1 MKCDVSEIKSFR
13 HCKRQ
18 WQLSS
23 RNQFHLT
30 AVVQPTA
37 FAMGTVF
44 HESLHKLYLGKDIEE
59 VKQYIANSEVSQ
71 DNKVVLYSM
80 IQGYYRHVLYKDQER
95 FKVLDIE
102 YHFEIPVKE
111 MCVELGIP
119 VELVADCEDVTIC
132 GSIDM
137 ICVDKKTNEIW
148 GFEHK
153 TAKNFRNEIYCW
165 MDEQPRLY
173 YAALQLYVDKLNDK
187 LKDEW
192 IGVCDAI
199 DASNVHGAGYVE
211 FPEEPEYY
219 KLGGVYINEVR
230 KLIRASETKRT
241 PLKYPDDDLRNF
253 MYGLLTSVAECH
265 RMVNDSSIPRIPQP
279 DYMVCTNCMYNTI
292 CQTYQ
297 YADIKLPELLN
308 EFDMEFK
315 VRENDHLDDKNEV
328 EVK

>member
-1 MKCDVSEIKSFR
+1 MKCDVSEIKTFR

-30 AVVQPTA
+30 AMVQPTA
-37 FAMGTVF
+37 FAVGTVF

-59 VKQYIANSEVSQ
+59 VKDYIANSEVSK
-71 DNKVVLYSM
+71 DDKVLLYSM
-80 IQGYYRHVLYKDQER
+80 IQGYYRNVLYKDQER
-95 FKVLDIE
+95 FDVLDIE

-111 MCVELGIP
+111 MCIELGIP
-119 VELVADCEDVTIC
+119 VELVADCEDVTLC

-137 ICVDKKTNEIW
+137 ICVDKVTGEVW

-153 TAKNFRNEIYCW
+153 TAKNFRNEVYCW

-173 YAALQLYVDKLNDK
+173 YAALLRRVKQWNENSK
-187 LKDEW
+187 
-192 IGVCDAI
+192 G
-199 DASNVHGAGYVE
+199 ASDL
-211 FPEEPEYY
+211 Y

-230 KLIRASETKRT
+230 KLIRASESKRT
-241 PLKYPDDDLRNF
+241 ALSYPEDDLRNF

-265 RMVNDSSIPRIPQP
+265 RMVNNEGIPRVPQP

-297 YADIKLPELLN
+297 YADIKLPELLS

-315 VRENDHLDDKNEV
+315 VRENDHLEEKTEV
-328 EVK
+328 EVKS

>member
-30 AVVQPTA
+30 AMVQPTA
-37 FAMGTVF
+37 FAVGTVF

-59 VKQYIANSEVSQ
+59 VKQYISNSEVSK
-71 DNKVVLYSM
+71 DDKVLLYSM
-80 IQGYYRHVLYKDQER
+80 IQGYYRNVLYKDQER
-95 FKVLDIE
+95 FDVLDIE

-119 VELVADCEDVTIC
+119 VELVADCEDVTLC

-137 ICVDKKTNEIW
+137 ICVDKVTNEVW

-153 TAKNFRNEIYCW
+153 TAKNFRNEVYCW

-173 YAALQLYVDKLNDK
+173 YAALLRRVKQLNEQFRAVAKTDNGFVDYT
-187 LKDEW
+187 
-192 IGVCDAI
+192 
-199 DASNVHGAGYVE
+199 H
-211 FPEEPEYY
+211 Y

-230 KLIRASETKRT
+230 KLIRASESKRT
-241 PLKYPDDDLRNF
+241 ALRYPEDDLRNF

-265 RMVNDSSIPRIPQP
+265 RMVNDDRIPRVPQP
-279 DYMVCTNCMYNTI
+279 DYMVCANCMYNTI

-297 YADIKLPELLN
+297 YADIKLPELLD
-308 EFDMEFK
+308 EFSLEFK
-315 VRENDHLDDKNEV
+315 VRENDHLEDKTEV
-328 EVK
+328 GVK

>member
-1 MKCDVSEIKSFR
+1 MKCDVSEIKTFR

-30 AVVQPTA
+30 AMVQPTA
-37 FAMGTVF
+37 FAVGTVF

-59 VKQYIANSEVSQ
+59 VKQYISNSEVSK
-71 DNKVVLYSM
+71 DDKVLLYSM
-80 IQGYYRHVLYKDQER
+80 IQGYYRNVLYKDQER

-102 YHFEIPVKE
+102 HHFEIPVKE

-119 VELVADCEDVTIC
+119 VELVAECEDVTLC

-137 ICVDKKTNEIW
+137 ICVDKVTGEVW

-153 TAKNFRNEIYCW
+153 TAKNFRNEVYCW

-173 YAALQLYVDKLNDK
+173 YAALLHRMYGLN
-187 LKDEW
+187 
-192 IGVCDAI
+192 AQRH
-199 DASNVHGAGYVE
+199 AAGKWDD
-211 FPEEPEYY
+211 Y

-230 KLIRASETKRT
+230 KLIRASESKRT
-241 PLKYPDDDLRNF
+241 PLSYPDDDLRNF

-265 RMVNDSSIPRIPQP
+265 RMVNDERIPRVPQP

-292 CQTYQ
+292 CQTYK
-297 YADIKLPELLN
+297 YSDIKLPELLD
-308 EFDMEFK
+308 EFSMEFK
-315 VRENDHLDDKNEV
+315 VREQDHLEEKTEV

>member
-1 MKCDVSEIKSFR
+1 MKCDVSEIKTFR

-30 AVVQPTA
+30 AMVQPTA
-37 FAMGTVF
+37 FAVGTTF

-59 VKQYIANSEVSQ
+59 VNQYIADSELSN
-71 DNKVVLYSM
+71 DDKTLLYSM
-80 IQGYYRHVLYKDQER
+80 IRGYYRNVLYKDQER
-95 FKVLDIE
+95 FDVLDIE
-102 YHFEIPVKE
+102 YHFEIPVKD
-111 MCVELGIP
+111 MCVFLGIP
-119 VELVADCEDVTIC
+119 VEFVADCEDVTLC

-137 ICVDKKTNEIW
+137 ICVDKITNEVW

-153 TAKNFRNEIYCW
+153 TAKNFRNEVYCW

-173 YAALQLYVDKLNDK
+173 YAALLCRVYELN
-187 LKDEW
+187 
-192 IGVCDAI
+192 AQR
-199 DASNVHGAGYVE
+199 HAGGQWDD
-211 FPEEPEYY
+211 Y

-230 KLIRASETKRT
+230 KLIRASESKRT
-241 PLKYPDDDLRNF
+241 ALSYPKDDLRNF

-265 RMVNDSSIPRIPQP
+265 KMVSDERIPRVPQP

-297 YADIKLPELLN
+297 YGDIKLPELLD
-308 EFDMEFK
+308 EFSMEFK
-315 VRENDHLDDKNEV
+315 VRENDHLDDKTEV

>member
-1 MKCDVSEIKSFR
+1 MKIDVSEIKSFR

-44 HESLHKLYLGKDIEE
+44 HESLHKLYLDKDIEE
-59 VKQYIANSEVSQ
+59 VKQYIANSDVSQ

-102 YHFEIPVKE
+102 YHFEIPVKD

-137 ICVDKKTNEIW
+137 ICVDKETNEIW

-173 YAALQLYVDKLNDK
+173 YAALLRRVRELNEQLHAEGKL
-187 LKDEW
+187 
-192 IGVCDAI
+192 A
-199 DASNVHGAGYVE
+199 
-211 FPEEPEYY
+211 YY
-219 KLGGVYINEVR
+219 SLGGVYINEVR

>member
-1 MKCDVSEIKSFR
+1 MKCDVSEIKTFR

-30 AVVQPTA
+30 AMVQPTA
-37 FAMGTVF
+37 FAVGTTF

-59 VKQYIANSEVSQ
+59 VNQYIANSELSN
-71 DNKVVLYSM
+71 DDKTLLYSM
-80 IQGYYRHVLYKDQER
+80 IRGYYRNVLYKDQER
-95 FKVLDIE
+95 FDVLDIE
-102 YHFEIPVKE
+102 YHFEISVKD
-111 MCVELGIP
+111 MCVSLGIP
-119 VELVADCEDVTIC
+119 VELVEDCEDVVLC

-137 ICVDKKTNEIW
+137 ICLDKETKEVW

-153 TAKNFRNEIYCW
+153 TAKNFRNEVYCW

-173 YAALQLYVDKLNDK
+173 YAALQLYVDKLNDTLHNK
-187 LKDEW
+187 VRAGAYTDHGFVDYKD
-192 IGVCDAI
+192 
-199 DASNVHGAGYVE
+199 
-211 FPEEPEYY
+211 F

-230 KLIRASETKRT
+230 KLIRASESKRT
-241 PLKYPDDDLRNF
+241 ALSYSEDDLRNF

-265 RMVNDSSIPRIPQP
+265 KMVSDERIPRVPQP

-297 YADIKLPELLN
+297 YGDIKLPELLD
-308 EFDMEFK
+308 EFSMEFK
-315 VRENDHLDDKNEV
+315 VRENDHLDDKTEV

>member
-1 MKCDVSEIKSFR
+1 MKCDVSEIKTFR

-30 AVVQPTA
+30 AMVQPTA
-37 FAMGTVF
+37 FAVGTVF

-59 VKQYIANSEVSQ
+59 VKQYISNSEVSK
-71 DNKVVLYSM
+71 DDKLLLYSM

-95 FKVLDIE
+95 FQVLDIE

-111 MCVELGIP
+111 MCIELGIP
-119 VELVADCEDVTIC
+119 VELVADCEDVTLC

-137 ICVDKKTNEIW
+137 ICVDKVTGEVW

-153 TAKNFRNEIYCW
+153 TAKNFRNEVYCW

-173 YAALQLYVDKLNDK
+173 YAALLRRVKQLNEQLHREGKLA
-187 LKDEW
+187 LYE
-192 IGVCDAI
+192 
-199 DASNVHGAGYVE
+199 
-211 FPEEPEYY
+211 
-219 KLGGVYINEVR
+219 LGGVYINEVR
-230 KLIRASETKRT
+230 KLIRASESKRT
-241 PLKYPDDDLRNF
+241 PLSYSDDDLRNF

-265 RMVNDSSIPRIPQP
+265 KMVNDDRIPRVPQP

-297 YADIKLPELLN
+297 YADIKLPKLLS

-315 VRENDHLDDKNEV
+315 VRENDHLEEKTEV

>member
-1 MKCDVSEIKSFR
+1 MKCDVSEIKTFR

-30 AVVQPTA
+30 AMVQPTA
-37 FAMGTVF
+37 FAVGTVF

-59 VKQYIANSEVSQ
+59 VKDYIANSEVSK
-71 DNKVVLYSM
+71 DDKVLLYSM
-80 IQGYYRHVLYKDQER
+80 IQGYYRNVLYKDQER
-95 FKVLDIE
+95 FDVLDIE

-111 MCVELGIP
+111 MCIELGIP
-119 VELVADCEDVTIC
+119 VELVADCEDVTLC

-137 ICVDKKTNEIW
+137 ICVDKKTGEVW

-153 TAKNFRNEIYCW
+153 TAKNFRNEVYCW

-173 YAALQLYVDKLNDK
+173 YAALLRRVRELNEQLHREGKL
-187 LKDEW
+187 
-192 IGVCDAI
+192 
-199 DASNVHGAGYVE
+199 
-211 FPEEPEYY
+211 EYY
-219 KLGGVYINEVR
+219 ELGGVYINEVR
-230 KLIRASETKRT
+230 KLIRASESKRT
-241 PLKYPDDDLRNF
+241 ALSYPEDDLRNF

-265 RMVNDSSIPRIPQP
+265 RMVNDERIPRVPQP

-297 YADIKLPELLN
+297 YADIKLPELLS

-315 VRENDHLDDKNEV
+315 VRENDHLEEKTEV

>member
-1 MKCDVSEIKSFR
+1 MKIDVSEIKTFR

-30 AVVQPTA
+30 AMVQPTA
-37 FAMGTVF
+37 FAVGTVF
-44 HESLHKLYLGKDIEE
+44 HESLHKLYLGKDIED
-59 VKQYIANSEVSQ
+59 VKQYIANSEVSK
-71 DNKVVLYSM
+71 DDKVLLYSM
-80 IQGYYRHVLYKDQER
+80 IQGYYRNVLYKDQER
-95 FKVLDIE
+95 FDVLDIE

-119 VELVADCEDVTIC
+119 VELVADCEDVTLC

-137 ICVDKKTNEIW
+137 ICVDKQTGEVW

-153 TAKNFRNEIYCW
+153 TAKNFRNEVYCW

-173 YAALQLYVDKLNDK
+173 YAALLRRVKQLNEQLHREGKL
-187 LKDEW
+187 
-192 IGVCDAI
+192 A
-199 DASNVHGAGYVE
+199 
-211 FPEEPEYY
+211 YY
-219 KLGGVYINEVR
+219 ELGGVYINEVR
-230 KLIRASETKRT
+230 KLIRASESKRT
-241 PLKYPDDDLRNF
+241 PLSYPDDDLRNF

-265 RMVNDSSIPRIPQP
+265 KMVNDDRIPRVPQP
-279 DYMVCTNCMYNTI
+279 DYMVCTNCMFNTI

-297 YADIKLPELLN
+297 YADIKLPELLD
-308 EFDMEFK
+308 EFSMEFK
-315 VRENDHLDDKNEV
+315 VREQDHLEEKTEV

>member
-30 AVVQPTA
+30 AMVQPTA
-37 FAMGTVF
+37 FAVGTVF

-59 VKQYIANSEVSQ
+59 VKQYISNSEVSK
-71 DNKVVLYSM
+71 DDKVLLYSM
-80 IQGYYRHVLYKDQER
+80 IQGYYRNVLYKDQER
-95 FKVLDIE
+95 FDVLDIE

-119 VELVADCEDVTIC
+119 VELVADCEDVTLC

-137 ICVDKKTNEIW
+137 ICVDKVTNEVW

-153 TAKNFRNEIYCW
+153 TAKNFRNEVYCW

-173 YAALQLYVDKLNDK
+173 YAALLRRVRELNEK
-187 LKDEW
+187 VVSE
-192 IGVCDAI
+192 
-199 DASNVHGAGYVE
+199 GYGDQRYAYY
-211 FPEEPEYY
+211 PNY

-230 KLIRASETKRT
+230 KLIRASESKRT
-241 PLKYPDDDLRNF
+241 ALSYPEDDLRNF
-253 MYGLLTSVAECH
+253 MYGLITSVAECH
-265 RMVNDSSIPRIPQP
+265 KMVNDDRIPRVPQP
-279 DYMVCTNCMYNTI
+279 DYMVCANCMYNTI

-297 YADIKLPELLN
+297 YADIKLSELLD
-308 EFDMEFK
+308 EFSLEFK